1 MPGRMNNTFYNPMIS
16 LIVPVY
22 NAEEYLDDAVKSV
35 WDQSFAN
42 WELLLI
48 DDGSTDKSGEICDQ
62 FAEADH
68 RIKVFHTENGGY
80 NRARNIG
87 IENASGEWVMFL
99 DSDDYL
105 APDALQHMVD
115 WSERS
120 DLVMALYQ
128 TTPVHTREDKGI
140 KELHVETLRK
150 LSDVLTELYEPYFFL
165 SVTAKLYRKS
175 ILENGFA
182 AEKGDVAGDWLY
194 NFQILP
200 NCKGIS
206 FVPEV
211 VYYYRSGDHLS
222 HSSHFHSDLLYVSKL
237 IYKKVNS
244 LFPNNPEIEDFM
256 VRRYAYR
263 VKQYITHLAAL
274 KSLDRIYKL
283 AMIEAERKDS
293 FYNQSEIN
301 QTGTGNGKSE
311 IWNAFMN
318 GDADTA
324 LKEAEEQL
332 SKE

>member
-120 DLVMALYQ
+120 DLVMALY
-128 TTPVHTREDKGI
+128 VNLLVMVLVGKCTRPPRFRIMVLAEMV
-140 KELHVETLRK
+140 LCLRQ
-150 LSDVLTELYEPYFFL
+150 E
-165 SVTAKLYRKS
+165 
-175 ILENGFA
+175 
-182 AEKGDVAGDWLY
+182 
-194 NFQILP
+194 
-200 NCKGIS
+200 C
-206 FVPEV
+206 
-211 VYYYRSGDHLS
+211 
-222 HSSHFHSDLLYVSKL
+222 VSL
-237 IYKKVNS
+237 
-244 LFPNNPEIEDFM
+244 
-256 VRRYAYR
+256 
-263 VKQYITHLAAL
+263 
-274 KSLDRIYKL
+274 
-283 AMIEAERKDS
+283 
-293 FYNQSEIN
+293 
-301 QTGTGNGKSE
+301 
-311 IWNAFMN
+311 
-318 GDADTA
+318 
-324 LKEAEEQL
+324 
-332 SKE
+332 